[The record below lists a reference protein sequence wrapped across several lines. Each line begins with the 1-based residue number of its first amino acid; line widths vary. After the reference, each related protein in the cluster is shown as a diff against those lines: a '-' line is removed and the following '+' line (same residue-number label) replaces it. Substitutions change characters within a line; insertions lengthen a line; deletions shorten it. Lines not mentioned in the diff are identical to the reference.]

1 LSRINFF
8 FSGRAG
14 RSRDAWP
21 DEATEREAR
30 AKGRRRGFAP
40 SFCRAVSV
48 TATNAITSDLPG
60 PHEDPFDRMLIA
72 QARFEDTP
80 VVTTDPVFRDYGIPV
95 IW

>member
-1 LSRINFF
+1 
-8 FSGRAG
+8 
-14 RSRDAWP
+14 
-21 DEATEREAR
+21 
-30 AKGRRRGFAP
+30 
-40 SFCRAVSV
+40 
-48 TATNAITSDLPG
+48 LPG